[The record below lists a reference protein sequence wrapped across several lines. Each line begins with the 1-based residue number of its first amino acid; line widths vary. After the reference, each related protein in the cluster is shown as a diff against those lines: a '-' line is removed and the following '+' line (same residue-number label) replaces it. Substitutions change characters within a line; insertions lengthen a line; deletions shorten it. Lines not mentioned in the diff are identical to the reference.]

1 MSRILVI
8 EDNRANMKLTLLL
21 LSRAGHELITATDA
35 ESGIAMAQKDR
46 PELILMDLQLP
57 SMDGLQAAALLKVDP
72 RTAHIPIV
80 ALTALAMK
88 EDRERSRQAG
98 CDAYIA
104 KPLRYQELYAVI
116 DRLLKKE
123 GAPAGARNDP
133 FGLADVR

>member
-123 GAPAGARNDP
+123 GTPAGARNDP